1 MVNGGVEF
9 PQLSYTPLH
18 LATWTIN
25 KAAIKTVSEL
35 LQFDVDV
42 NVKDKVSLHTLS
54 LILHCPHKYLVSKQ
68 LGYMCKSNWY
78 RPLVITTYE
87 IRGIHV
93 TIGVESKSVKHKH
106 TPAM

>member
-1 MVNGGVEF
+1 M
-9 PQLSYTPLH
+9 
-18 LATWTIN
+18 
-25 KAAIKTVSEL
+25 SEL

-42 NVKDKVSLHTLS
+42 NVKDKVSLHTLTHFT
-54 LILHCPHKYLVSKQ
+54 LYLESKQ

-87 IRGIHV
+87 IHGIHV

>member
-42 NVKDKVSLHTLS
+42 NVKDKVSLHTLTHS
-54 LILHCPHKYLVSKQ
+54 TLSSQIFGKQ
-68 LGYMCKSNWY
+68 
-78 RPLVITTYE
+78 TA
-87 IRGIHV
+87 GIHV
-93 TIGVESKSVKHKH
+93 QKQLVQATSNYNI
-106 TPAM
+106 